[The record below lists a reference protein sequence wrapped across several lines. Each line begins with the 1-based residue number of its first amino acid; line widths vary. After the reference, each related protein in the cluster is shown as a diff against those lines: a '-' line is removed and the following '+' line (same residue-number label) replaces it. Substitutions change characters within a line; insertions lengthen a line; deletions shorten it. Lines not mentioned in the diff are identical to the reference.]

1 MKKII
6 ISLLACYTPF
16 IVNATEIVTPDIELG
31 NWVTT
36 TDVSAFIAQA
46 LAGVPEATRPM
57 LRKMMEDQMEG
68 ANNANQC
75 ITKDILANFDKQ
87 LKSAFGENQDCKFA
101 VTESSKAKL
110 VASMTC
116 PGSVMKIETLFV
128 NDKLSTSSLK
138 TNAQGMPET
147 TLNMTS
153 KWTSSD
159 CSEGV

>member
-36 TDVSAFIAQA
+36 SDISAFIDQA
-46 LAGVPEATRPM
+46 LAAVPESTRPM
-57 LRKMMEDQMEG
+57 IRKMMEEKMEST
-68 ANNANQC
+68 NNSNQC
-75 ITKDILANFDKQ
+75 ITKETLTNFDKQ
-87 LKSAFGENQDCKFA
+87 LQSAFGDNQDCKFA
-101 VTESSKAKL
+101 VAESSKAKL

-116 PGSVMKIETLFV
+116 PGSVIKIETLFV
-128 NDKLSTSSLK
+128 NDKLSTSSVV
-138 TNAQGMPET
+138 TSVQGMPET

-159 CSEGV
+159 CPKGV